1 MSDAPQIPPAQLL
14 VATERTFIAAK
25 AAVDAATTALETA
38 QANFR
43 LEEDKMRDAATAFTD
58 LYGAYLPKASAKP
71 AKVKAEPKTEPKT
84 ETKPDA
90 KAETKPAATQS
101 LMGE

>member
-1 MSDAPQIPPAQLL
+1 MTETPQIPPAQLL

-38 QANFR
+38 QANFK
-43 LEEDKMRDAATAFTD
+43 LEEDKMRAAATAFTD
-58 LYGAYLPKASAKP
+58 LYGVYLPKASAKP
-71 AKVKAEPKTEPKT
+71 AKAKTEPKT

-90 KAETKPAATQS
+90 KAEPKPAATQS
-101 LMGE
+101 PMGE